1 MSLLQVTLGI
11 PIPAREQRVV
21 KINAKIYL
29 NIATVCGTFG
39 FALRFISSKWPPL
52 SLSRSL
58 MKTEGESN
66 LSGQKR

>member
-29 NIATVCGTFG
+29 NIATVCGLHNFWLCFTIHFVEV
-39 FALRFISSKWPPL
+39 ATLVLIEKSY
-52 SLSRSL
+52 
-58 MKTEGESN
+58 ED
-66 LSGQKR
+66 